1 MPHKNGDSWFWL
13 TNQHDLNREQV
24 VRFFIIRLLQKDNR
38 ARAKNREWT
47 ELRKTKGAFPRAL
60 Y

>member
-1 MPHKNGDSWFWL
+1 MAIAGWFW
-13 TNQHDLNREQV
+13 HDLNREQV

-47 ELRKTKGAFPRAL
+47 ELRKTEGAFPRAL